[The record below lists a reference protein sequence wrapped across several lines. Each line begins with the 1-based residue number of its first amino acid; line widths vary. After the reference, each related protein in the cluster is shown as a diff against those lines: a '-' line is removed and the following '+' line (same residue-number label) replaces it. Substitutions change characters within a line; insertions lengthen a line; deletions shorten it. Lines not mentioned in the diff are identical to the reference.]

1 MRKPLILVCLL
12 VSMLT
17 ISPGAFA
24 HHGSAASYSMDA
36 SKLVTMTGTVTY
48 IGWANPHVF
57 ILYDVMDS
65 NGKVTH
71 WSAETHPIYVLHKAG
86 WTGKTLKPG
95 DQITI
100 TVFPSKAGTPVGLLA
115 KIVLNGKVLLDDQQN
130 RLRQN
135 ANPNE

>member
-1 MRKPLILVCLL
+1 MKTLLICACLL
-12 VSMLT
+12 MSVLMTS
-17 ISPGAFA
+17 AKVFA

-48 IGWANPHVF
+48 LGWANPHVF
-57 ILYDVMDS
+57 ILYDVTDAKG
-65 NGKVTH
+65 NITH

-115 KIVLNGKVLLDDQQN
+115 KITLDGKVLLDDQQN

-135 ANPNE
+135 ASPNE